1 MTDNDVNKWIK
12 NLNETFYIK
21 KKPSGITQLPVSIPD
36 DVFVS
41 LGELTSSSFV
51 SFELIIGIYE
61 KQDNFYMLFQKALHY
76 RCFIIYW

>member
-21 KKPSGITQLPVSIPD
+21 KKPSGITQVPVSIPD

-41 LGELTSSSFV
+41 VGELTSSSFA
-51 SFELIIGIYE
+51 SFELITGFYE
-61 KQDNFYMLFQKALHY
+61 KQDSFYMLFQKSFHY
-76 RCFIIYW
+76 RYFIIYW